1 MNSLR
6 AAGRA
11 GKQRRMPAPAALL
24 RFRSLAWRERLL
36 LGEALA
42 ALALA
47 SLAIALLPFRA
58 VAAAASRG
66 RARGEADA
74 ETVDAVR
81 RAVEAWARRVPW
93 RAVCFQRGLAVHWM
107 LRRRGIGSLL
117 HYGVR
122 QGEDRK
128 LAAHV
133 WVSAG
138 GRDAIGGKEA
148 AGYACL
154 ATFPANGLKD

>member
-6 AAGRA
+6 AGRRA
-11 GKQRRMPAPAALL
+11 GKQRRMPAPAAFL
-24 RFRSLAWRERLL
+24 RFRRLVWRERLL
-36 LGEALA
+36 FAEALA

-47 SLAIALLPFRA
+47 SLAVALLPFRL

-66 RARGEADA
+66 AARREADA

-107 LRRRGIGSLL
+107 LRRRGLASLL
-117 HYGVR
+117 HYGVGR
-122 QGEDRK
+122 GDDRA

-138 GRDAIGGKEA
+138 GRDAIGGEG
-148 AGYACL
+148 AGGYVCL
-154 ATFPANGLKD
+154 ATFPANSLKG